1 MYTSL
6 TTFWTI
12 TIKEGR
18 IPLMKLQNI
27 LFIKEQIISL
37 INFKYYNPMKNSL
50 IHPKTFQV
58 LMARANGIM

>member
-1 MYTSL
+1 MYTLL
-6 TTFWTI
+6 TTFSTV
-12 TIKEGR
+12 TIKEGC

-50 IHPKTFQV
+50 INKKSFQV
-58 LMARANGIM
+58 LKARQW